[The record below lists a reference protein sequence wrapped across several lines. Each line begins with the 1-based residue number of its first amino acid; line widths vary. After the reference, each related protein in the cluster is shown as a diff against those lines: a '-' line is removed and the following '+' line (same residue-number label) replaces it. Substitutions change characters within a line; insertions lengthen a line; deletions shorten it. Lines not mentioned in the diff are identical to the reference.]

1 MMIKFIHCSDI
12 RLDEPFQLVGNV
24 PEYIMKSIRNSSF
37 QNLKRVVDDAIEK
50 KVDFIIISGNL
61 FSSKNR
67 NIKADDYAAKQF
79 SRLKEEN
86 IYVYYIQGIEDNM
99 SIQSFYKF
107 PDNVIVFSDEVQTYE
122 LVTKNK
128 SRVFFHGFSYKEHSH
143 YEYKLDQYPVNE
155 VNQTIHIGILNGL
168 HHKLK
173 GEDTHTEFHIE
184 ELNRKL
190 YHYWALGGFN
200 RHMTLNELP
209 HMHYPGKLQATSFME
224 SGDSGYMYVEG
235 DSSQLNATFVP
246 VNMITF
252 HETVLNLSSIER
264 HAVYQEI
271 EAFKQSV
278 RTNGRQL
285 YRLTLQN
292 DGETLIDQQMLAQIK
307 EQIQIAEMAEEQFV
321 WIDDIYT
328 DEKHAPHTLKDEFS
342 DVLHDLSY
350 LTLAKEP
357 VQQSYIQKFVS
368 FGEVNA
374 ERLIDYGEAHLK
386 MLMKGDRHED

>member
-12 RLDEPFQLVGNV
+12 RLDEPYQLVGNV
-24 PEYIMKSIRNSSF
+24 PEYIMKSLRNSSF
-37 QNLKRVVDDAIEK
+37 QSLKRVVDDAINK
-50 KVDFIIISGNL
+50 QVDFIVISGNL

-67 NIKADDYAAKQF
+67 NIKADDFAAKQF
-79 SRLKEEN
+79 ARLKEEN
-86 IYVYYIQGIEDNM
+86 IYVYYIHGIEDNM
-99 SIQSFYKF
+99 SVQSFYKF

-128 SRVFFHGFSYKEHSH
+128 SRVFFHGFSYKEYSN
-143 YEYKLDQYPVNE
+143 YEYKLDQYAVNE
-155 VNQTIHIGILNGL
+155 VDQTIHIGILNGL

-190 YHYWALGGFN
+190 YHYWALGGYN
-200 RHMTLNELP
+200 KHMTLNELP
-209 HMHYPGKLQATSFME
+209 HMYYPGKLQATSFTE
-224 SGDSGYMYVEG
+224 SGDCGYVYVEG
-235 DSSQLNATFVP
+235 DSSQLNVTFVP
-246 VNMITF
+246 VNTITF
-252 HETVLNLSSIER
+252 HEATLKPTSIER
-264 HAVYQEI
+264 HAIYQDI

-278 RTNGRQL
+278 RANGRQL

-292 DGETLIDQQMLAQIK
+292 DGESLINQQMLAQIK
-307 EQIQIAEMAEEQFV
+307 EQLQIAEMAEEQFI

-328 DEKHAPHTLKDEFS
+328 NEKYAPHTLKDEFN

-350 LTLAKEP
+350 LTKAKEP
-357 VQQSYIQKFVS
+357 VQQSYIQKFVTAS
-368 FGEVNA
+368 EINT
-374 ERLIDYGEAHLK
+374 EMLIDRGEAHLK

>member
-1 MMIKFIHCSDI
+1 
-12 RLDEPFQLVGNV
+12 
-24 PEYIMKSIRNSSF
+24 
-37 QNLKRVVDDAIEK
+37 
-50 KVDFIIISGNL
+50 
-61 FSSKNR
+61 
-67 NIKADDYAAKQF
+67 
-79 SRLKEEN
+79 
-86 IYVYYIQGIEDNM
+86 
-99 SIQSFYKF
+99 
-107 PDNVIVFSDEVQTYE
+107 
-122 LVTKNK
+122 
-128 SRVFFHGFSYKEHSH
+128 
-143 YEYKLDQYPVNE
+143 
-155 VNQTIHIGILNGL
+155 
-168 HHKLK
+168 
-173 GEDTHTEFHIE
+173 
-184 ELNRKL
+184 
-190 YHYWALGGFN
+190 
-200 RHMTLNELP
+200 
-209 HMHYPGKLQATSFME
+209 ME

-252 HETVLNLSSIER
+252 HETVLNLTSIER

-285 YRLTLQN
+285 YRLTLKN

-368 FGEVNA
+368 FGEVNT

>member
-37 QNLKRVVDDAIEK
+37 QSLKRVVDDAIEK

-79 SRLKEEN
+79 ARLKEEN

-99 SIQSFYKF
+99 SVQSFYKF

-173 GEDTHTEFHIE
+173 GKTHI
-184 ELNRKL
+184 
-190 YHYWALGGFN
+190 
-200 RHMTLNELP
+200 
-209 HMHYPGKLQATSFME
+209 
-224 SGDSGYMYVEG
+224 
-235 DSSQLNATFVP
+235 
-246 VNMITF
+246 
-252 HETVLNLSSIER
+252 
-264 HAVYQEI
+264 
-271 EAFKQSV
+271 
-278 RTNGRQL
+278 
-285 YRLTLQN
+285 QN
-292 DGETLIDQQMLAQIK
+292 FI
-307 EQIQIAEMAEEQFV
+307 
-321 WIDDIYT
+321 
-328 DEKHAPHTLKDEFS
+328 S
-342 DVLHDLSY
+342 R
-350 LTLAKEP
+350 
-357 VQQSYIQKFVS
+357 
-368 FGEVNA
+368 N
-374 ERLIDYGEAHLK
+374 
-386 MLMKGDRHED
+386 